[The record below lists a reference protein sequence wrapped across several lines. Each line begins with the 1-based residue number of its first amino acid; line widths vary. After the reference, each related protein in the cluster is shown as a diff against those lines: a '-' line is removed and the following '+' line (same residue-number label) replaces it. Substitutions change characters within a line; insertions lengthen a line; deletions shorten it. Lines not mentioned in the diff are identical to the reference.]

1 MSLLDTIQAQF
12 LEARKAKDDLA
23 KNVLSVVLGEVQVQQ
38 GRSAQNG
45 DVTDAQIERI
55 IEKVVASNQETMD
68 AMTKKLRTEN
78 ALLTAL
84 LPVPCT
90 EKDIRDV
97 LAPVAGE
104 IRAAKMEGMAK
115 GIAFKAIKASGLK
128 ADSDLV
134 TKITMEYR
142 V

>member
-12 LEARKAKDDLA
+12 LEARKAKDELT
-23 KNVLSVVLGEVQVQQ
+23 KNVLSVILGEVQVQQ

-45 DVTDAQIERI
+45 AVTDTQIEKI
-55 IEKVVASNQETMD
+55 IEKVIASNQETID
-68 AMTKKLRTEN
+68 VMTKKLRTEN

-97 LAPVAGE
+97 LAPLAGN
-104 IRAAKMEGMAK
+104 IRAANNEGQAK

-134 TKITMEYR
+134 TKIAMEYR
-142 V
+142 A